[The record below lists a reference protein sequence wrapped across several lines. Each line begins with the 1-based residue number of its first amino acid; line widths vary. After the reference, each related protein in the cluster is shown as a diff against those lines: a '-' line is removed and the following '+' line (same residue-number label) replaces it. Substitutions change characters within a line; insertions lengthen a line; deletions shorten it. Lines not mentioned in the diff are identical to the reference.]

1 MINVCNM
8 YNVYIISIFVT
19 YFVLVAL
26 MLHYSVQEAVS
37 LDGGRADYRPVQT
50 TQITRRGCMILES
63 VLQRSFLN
71 LYNHIILEEF

>member
-37 LDGGRADYRPVQT
+37 LDGGRADYRPVQI
-50 TQITRRGCMILES
+50 TQITRRGRMICTCTTYL
-63 VLQRSFLN
+63 VN
-71 LYNHIILEEF
+71 M

>member
-37 LDGGRADYRPVQT
+37 LEGGRADCRPVQ
-50 TQITRRGCMILES
+50 ITWRGCMICT
-63 VLQRSFLN
+63 
-71 LYNHIILEEF
+71 LYLHYLVKM